1 MIDTSHQSAAHLP
14 MALVM
19 DPKPL
24 SVGLTDHLTRFYRVV
39 HCSSL
44 PLTLQTLAVEQPT
57 LFVVSS
63 RFAPTKLIQVLEAL
77 KERTTQS
84 LIPVIINLD
93 LDQPSIT
100 LPGTRWA
107 GKLGFITSDTSQN
120 EFAALIERLFATH
133 SSKC

>member
-1 MIDTSHQSAAHLP
+1 MIDISHQSAAHLP

-24 SVGLTDHLTRFYRVV
+24 SVGLTDHLTRFYRVI

-63 RFAPTKLIQVLEAL
+63 RFAPTKLIQVFEA
-77 KERTTQS
+77 R
-84 LIPVIINLD
+84 
-93 LDQPSIT
+93 
-100 LPGTRWA
+100 
-107 GKLGFITSDTSQN
+107 KLGFISSDTSQN
-120 EFAALIERLFATH
+120 EFASLIERLFATH